1 MRRTIIALAAL
12 AALCLAATPGAT
24 ATSAATTPQGS
35 ISMQIYCIPKANSV
49 QVFNDTD
56 QVLDL
61 RTWTV
66 ASLYQPGPDEP
77 IALNGAIV
85 PGSGATFFSGA
96 GKDRVLIGHD
106 IFQSGQPGEG
116 ARLTTP
122 YGTLDVLCTAGRGT
136 LTLGTLPGLPNT
148 GGGGAARAPYLEA
161 APPAAL
167 ALLVFAGGCLAG
179 IRRRGGRSA

>member
-12 AALCLAATPGAT
+12 AALCLGATPSVT
-24 ATSAATTPQGS
+24 AAAAPHGS
-35 ISMQIYCIPKANSV
+35 ITMRINCVPKYNSV
-49 QVFNDTD
+49 QIFDDTD
-56 QVLDL
+56 QELDL

-66 ASLYQPGPDEP
+66 TSLYRPGPDEP
-77 IALNGAIV
+77 IALNGTVA
-85 PGSGATFFSGA
+85 PGGGATFFSGA
-96 GKDRVLIGHD
+96 SKDRVLIGHD

-148 GGGGAARAPYLEA
+148 GGGGVAQAPYAGA
-161 APPAAL
+161 APSAAL

-179 IRRRGGRSA
+179 VRRRG